1 MTLSFLTA
9 AQDELIS
16 AAAYYEEKEAGLGV
30 RFRDELSSTCRH
42 ILQDPYLWRERTGG
56 YRRVNLP
63 VFPYYVAYFIR
74 GDRLIIAAVAHGHRR
89 PGYWRDRLK

>member
-1 MTLSFLTA
+1 MTLAFLTA
-9 AQDELIS
+9 ASNELIS
-16 AAAYYEEKEAGLGV
+16 AAAYYEEKEAGLGI
-30 RFRDELSSTCRH
+30 RFRLEVFRACRH
-42 ILQDPYLWRERTGG
+42 ILEAPYLWREHSGG

-89 PGYWRDRLK
+89 PHYWRDRLK